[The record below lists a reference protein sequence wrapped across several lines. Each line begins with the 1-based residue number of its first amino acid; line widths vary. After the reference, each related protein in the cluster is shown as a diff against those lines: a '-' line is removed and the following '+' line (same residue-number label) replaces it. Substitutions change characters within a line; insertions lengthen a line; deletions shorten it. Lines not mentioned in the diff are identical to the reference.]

1 MFLLDSNVYIA
12 AFVDR
17 AFGAAFERF
26 HRARLG
32 QILLSAVVIHELEV
46 GARSPRRLRDLRR
59 GLIEPFRT
67 RRRIRVPGLSTWEL
81 ASETDRRLRRL
92 GGYEAS
98 LQQRSFANDLLL
110 AATARELGAVLVT
123 RNLDDF
129 EIIAQ
134 VLPFHFTAPWPAS
147 T

>member
-12 AFVDR
+12 AFGDR
-17 AFGAAFERF
+17 SFGATFEQF

-32 QILLSAVVIHELEV
+32 QIVLSAVVIHELQV
-46 GARSPRRLRDLRR
+46 GARSPGRLRDLRR

-67 RRRIRVPGLSTWEL
+67 RRRIHVPGLPTWEL
-81 ASETDRRLRRL
+81 ASETDRHLRRL
-92 GGYEAS
+92 GGYEGS

-123 RNLDDF
+123 RNLADF

-134 VLPFHFTAPWPAS
+134 VLPFHFAAPWPDA
-147 T
+147 